1 MIRVF
6 NVIVKTSVDNV
17 LGYLHGKREFLF
29 FCLNKTFTMYKLF
42 LFTLFLSISSYGQER
57 INRELDSILN
67 IDQAEMY
74 LANNPSKGSKLISFN
89 EEKHKTTLA
98 KELFERGRSTVE
110 SDFKITH
117 YKVVESN
124 NNLHYRFSY
133 IFINGENLSKSE
145 IFTLRSQIMAKFE
158 KGIPFN
164 KLAMQY
170 SMDSNAR
177 RGGDSG
183 WLKQGS
189 LEPEIEDAVINS
201 SSSIGDL
208 MTFDIPEKQKHYLI
222 LKTHD
227 IKYIKEVKALKIVE
241 QKN

>member
-1 MIRVF
+1 MHKIPLL
-6 NVIVKTSVDNV
+6 V
-17 LGYLHGKREFLF
+17 LL
-29 FCLNKTFTMYKLF
+29 
-42 LFTLFLSISSYGQER
+42 LSIASYSQES
-57 INRELDSILN
+57 ISRELDSILN

-133 IFINGENLSKSE
+133 IVFNGENMSKSE
-145 IFTLRSQIMAKFE
+145 IFTLRSQIMTKFE
-158 KGIPFN
+158 NGMPFN

-170 SMDSNAR
+170 SEDSNAR

-183 WLKQGS
+183 WLKQGT
-189 LEPEIEDAVINS
+189 LHPKIEDFVITS
-201 SSSIGDL
+201 PMSIGNL
-208 MTFDIPEKQKHYLI
+208 ATFDIPENHMHYLI

-227 IKYIKEVKALKIVE
+227 IKYIKEIKALKIVDK
-241 QKN
+241 KN

>member
-1 MIRVF
+1 MHKFYLFV
-6 NVIVKTSVDNV
+6 V
-17 LGYLHGKREFLF
+17 L
-29 FCLNKTFTMYKLF
+29 
-42 LFTLFLSISSYGQER
+42 LSISSYGQES

-74 LANNPSKGSKLISFN
+74 LANNPSKDSKLISFN

-98 KELFERGRSTVE
+98 KDLFERGRSTVE
-110 SDFKITH
+110 SEFKITH
-117 YKVVESN
+117 YKVVESKN
-124 NNLHYRFSY
+124 DLHYRFSY
-133 IFINGENLSKSE
+133 ILLDTDNLSKSE
-145 IFTLRSQIMAKFE
+145 IFSLRSQVMTKFE
-158 KGIPFN
+158 NGVPFN

-170 SMDSNAR
+170 STDSNAR

-189 LEPEIEDAVINS
+189 LHPKIEDFVITS
-201 SSSIGDL
+201 PLSIGDL
-208 MTFDIPEKQKHYLI
+208 ATFDVLDQNKHYLI

-227 IKYIKEVKALKIVE
+227 IKYIKEVKALQIVE

>member
-1 MIRVF
+1 MFR
-6 NVIVKTSVDNV
+6 
-17 LGYLHGKREFLF
+17 FLF
-29 FCLNKTFTMYKLF
+29 FTVLF
-42 LFTLFLSISSYGQER
+42 STSIFGQESLTR
-57 INRELDSILN
+57 DLDSILN
-67 IDQAEMY
+67 IDQAQMY
-74 LANNPSKGSKLISFN
+74 LANNPSKGNKLISFN

-98 KELFERGRSTVE
+98 KDLFARGRSTVE

-133 IFINGENLSKSE
+133 ILFDGENLSKSE
-145 IFTLRSQIMAKFE
+145 IASLRSQIMTKFE
-158 KGIPFN
+158 NGMPFN
-164 KLAMQY
+164 KLAAKY
-170 SMDSNAR
+170 SMDTNAR

-189 LEPEIEDAVINS
+189 LDPEIEDAVINS
-201 SSSIGDL
+201 PTSIGDL
-208 MTFDIPEKQKHYLI
+208 MTFDIPEKNKYYLI

-241 QKN
+241 QKS